1 MKKKNSIPQ
10 FASEQ
15 EERAYWQK
23 HDSAAVIDWS
33 NAKRAIFSELKPTT
47 QSISIR
53 LPESLLTNLKVL
65 ANKKDVPYQ
74 SLLKTYLEDRVSKE
88 LQ

>member
-23 HDSAAVIDWS
+23 HDSATVVDWS
-33 NAKRAIFSELKPTT
+33 NAKHAVFSELKPTT